1 MYKDFKNVCDLLAI
15 MTFAVLKAFS
25 FLLCF
30 VFLVAFILFELKFTI
45 KKVNVFELAGTKA
58 VIQKKVNSE
67 TGLRYLTPRGAEIFR
82 LILKFSDDIS
92 PTQAYELARLIRE
105 ECEISGIDPL
115 LVLAL
120 IHVESGFNP
129 QAISSKGA
137 IGLMQVMPKTA
148 RSVADEMG
156 ISINGIKSLYNPV
169 INVRLGIYYISQ
181 LINRFESVEKAL
193 MAYNMGPSRFLSVKG
208 ASVEK
213 SSFVRKVFYFKSILE
228 REKTSLEEI

>member
-105 ECEISGIDPL
+105 ECEISG
-115 LVLAL
+115 
-120 IHVESGFNP
+120 
-129 QAISSKGA
+129 
-137 IGLMQVMPKTA
+137 
-148 RSVADEMG
+148 
-156 ISINGIKSLYNPV
+156 
-169 INVRLGIYYISQ
+169 
-181 LINRFESVEKAL
+181 
-193 MAYNMGPSRFLSVKG
+193 
-208 ASVEK
+208 
-213 SSFVRKVFYFKSILE
+213 
-228 REKTSLEEI
+228 